1 MGFPLPERLPN
12 TDRARDRLLAKLY
25 TFREQVR
32 GTEGE
37 SDEDFAL
44 IYAYG
49 NTPRAIMGWLKLL
62 TASGY
67 IVLVTGRIS
76 EGLYEAIQTVERLYG
91 TLEDELLEI

>member
-1 MGFPLPERLPN
+1 MGKLTSGIVLASTIRLGFPLPERLPN
-12 TDRARDRLLAKLY
+12 TDRARDRLLAKLF

-49 NTPRAIMGWLKLL
+49 RMNTPA
-62 TASGY
+62 Y
-67 IVLVTGRIS
+67 
-76 EGLYEAIQTVERLYG
+76 
-91 TLEDELLEI
+91 

>member
-1 MGFPLPERLPN
+1 MSGDTDQVVGIVLASSIRLGFPLPERLPN

-49 NTPRAIMGWLKLL
+49 RAPIF
-62 TASGY
+62 A
-67 IVLVTGRIS
+67 R
-76 EGLYEAIQTVERLYG
+76 
-91 TLEDELLEI
+91 

>member
-1 MGFPLPERLPN
+1 MWYGIVLASSIRLGFPLPERLPN
-12 TDRARDRLLAKLY
+12 TDRARDRLLAKLF

-49 NTPRAIMGWLKLL
+49 KTPIVTIFLDGTDWDWRS
-62 TASGY
+62 SGY
-67 IVLVTGRIS
+67 GTYFGRS
-76 EGLYEAIQTVERLYG
+76 L
-91 TLEDELLEI
+91 